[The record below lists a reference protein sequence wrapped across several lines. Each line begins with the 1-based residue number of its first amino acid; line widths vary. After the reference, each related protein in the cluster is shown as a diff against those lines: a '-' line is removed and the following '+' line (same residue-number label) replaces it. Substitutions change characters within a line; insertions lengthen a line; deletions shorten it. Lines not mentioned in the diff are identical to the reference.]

1 MQSWDYP
8 YELQINSRSFII
20 SPPVSNENVKQFK
33 LDGIRDGRSAYDQWW
48 VVTLSG
54 KFNLRSEAQ

>member
-33 LDGIRDGRSAYDQWW
+33 LDGIGDGRSTYDQWW